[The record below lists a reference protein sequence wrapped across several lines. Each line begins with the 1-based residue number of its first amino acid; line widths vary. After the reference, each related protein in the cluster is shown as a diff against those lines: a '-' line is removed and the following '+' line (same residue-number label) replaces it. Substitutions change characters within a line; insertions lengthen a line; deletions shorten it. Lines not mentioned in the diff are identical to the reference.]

1 MLANELLQIGLRNA
15 LPLGKLAVALD
26 PDVVA
31 GQQVAPLRDMLRHA
45 ARPREPAACDRRGKP
60 HASPRSSIY
69 SPLRFQHAFLPP
81 IYFAS
86 LNLIRNTPSA
96 QSLETIATGGISLVL
111 LTCFPMQ
118 GQLSKEPIWTIRT
131 SVAPSGSRD
140 RS

>member
-1 MLANELLQIGLRNA
+1 MLANELLQIGLRDA
-15 LPLGKLAVALD
+15 FLLGKLAVALD

-31 GQQVAPLRDMLRHA
+31 GQQVTPLRDMLRHA
-45 ARPREPAACDRRGKP
+45 ACRGEPR
-60 HASPRSSIY
+60 ASPRSPIY
-69 SPLRFQHAFLPP
+69 SPLWFRHAFLPP

-96 QSLETIATGGISLVL
+96 QSLETIATDGISLVL